1 MKILASAA
9 LVALTAGLAAGVAAQ
24 TRGSRVAA
32 EVFSSTVGP
41 DRCVQVQASQ
51 FGANNATG
59 TWVPAA
65 NGLPAFCEVKATLNP
80 VPGSAIGTVY
90 RLPENWNGK
99 VLGLGGGG
107 WAGNVTIQAA
117 SEGLKKGYATMSTD
131 AGHVSTGNVWDA
143 TWASN
148 PEAFKDFSYR
158 GVHEMTVAGKKLV
171 RAYYTRGHSKAYFQG
186 CSTGGR
192 MALMEAQRYP
202 LDYDAISAGAP
213 VYSWQ
218 VQTSAVLRNNAFA
231 KNNGGF
237 TAGDL
242 KLAQSAAVKQCDA
255 ADGATD
261 GLINNPRQCHFD
273 PGVLQC
279 SGAKN
284 DSCLAPAQVAALRSV
299 YEGTRGPDGQ
309 WAMLPMSRGGEPG
322 WTAFVGTNGSGRDAS
337 YSALETLFPLAMGHP
352 VTLTAFT
359 PADVRTL
366 RATAM
371 GRMYDAADPNLRPFF
386 AHGGKLLLWHG
397 ENDPGPSPVAT
408 ADYARQ
414 VLAKG
419 GSRAAQNMRLF
430 LLPGVEH
437 CGGGPGA
444 SPIPLLDTIDSWTA
458 TGRAPMSLVGAK
470 ADNSVV
476 RLQCA
481 WPEVAHYKGNGNVNN
496 PANWSCTRGA

>member
-143 TWASN
+143 AWASN

-171 RAYYTRGHSKAYFQG
+171 RAYYTRGWDKAYFQG

-202 LDYDAISAGAP
+202 QDYDAISAGAP

-231 KNNGGF
+231 RNSGGF
-237 TAGDL
+237 SPADL
-242 KLAQSAAVKQCDA
+242 KLAQSAVLEACDG
-255 ADGATD
+255 ADGAKD
-261 GLINNPRQCHFD
+261 GLINNPRQCRFD
-273 PGVLQC
+273 PAALQC
-279 SGAKN
+279 TGAKTA
-284 DSCLAPAQVAALRSV
+284 SCLAPAQVAALRSV
-299 YEGTRGPDGQ
+299 YDGVRGPDGQ

-322 WTAFVGTNGSGRDAS
+322 WTAFVGTNGSGRDTS
-337 YSALETLFPLAMGHP
+337 YQALETLFPLAMGHP
-352 VTLTAFT
+352 VDLAQFT

-366 RATAM
+366 RASTM
-371 GRMYDAADPNLRPFF
+371 GRMYDAADPNLAPFF

-408 ADYARQ
+408 ADYARA

-419 GSRAAQNMRLF
+419 GKAAQAMRLF

-444 SPIPLLDTIDSWTA
+444 SPIPLLDTIDSWA
-458 TGRAPMSLVGAK
+458 RTGAAPQTLVGAK
-470 ADNSVV
+470 PDNSVV
-476 RLQCA
+476 RLQCS
-481 WPEVAHYKGNGNVNN
+481 WPTVARYKGTGNLNS
-496 PANWSCTRGA
+496 PASWSCVRPT